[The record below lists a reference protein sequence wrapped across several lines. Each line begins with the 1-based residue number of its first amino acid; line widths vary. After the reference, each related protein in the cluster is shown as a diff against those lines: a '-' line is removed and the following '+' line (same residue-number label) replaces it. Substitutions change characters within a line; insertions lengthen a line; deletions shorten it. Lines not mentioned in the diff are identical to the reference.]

1 MTPIRARTWSGRP
14 RSATSNSASTAHLSD
29 GPELVAAFSQC
40 GTSGSVGQKLRLY
53 VGESGFLIVKMSVGR
68 TDLGHGLAL
77 MIHQTIPIVQNGKD
91 SRGMIKPSQVATII
105 AGAILSACLVLLGL
119 DSATAGPVAASSVAA
134 TPPPAAAEPA
144 VPHMRAYL
152 FRGALG
158 PIFSR
163 GMDHLAE
170 EIENAGIPANV
181 YEFTICH
188 LIAESAIREYRKD
201 PALIILIGHS
211 MGGFCVLKFSEI
223 LQTENIPVSLAVT
236 IDPPQISPPVPP
248 NIERYLNIFL
258 SKSVLGGSHIKPA
271 QDYQNH
277 FASFDL
283 SERKEVSHFNI
294 DEKDAFDQQFLAKIE
309 KLATTPAKVDGV
321 PAPLNYVVPPDG
333 AAIELW
339 DSGMPVFARP
349 GDTLQTIAGLYHVPL
364 WSLTQVNKGLMENAP
379 LVPGVRVVVP
389 RQLMPL
395 AEVSR

>member
-1 MTPIRARTWSGRP
+1 
-14 RSATSNSASTAHLSD
+14 
-29 GPELVAAFSQC
+29 
-40 GTSGSVGQKLRLY
+40 
-53 VGESGFLIVKMSVGR
+53 
-68 TDLGHGLAL
+68 
-77 MIHQTIPIVQNGKD
+77 
-91 SRGMIKPSQVATII
+91 MIKPSQVATII
-105 AGAILSACLVLLGL
+105 AGAILSAHLFLLGL
-119 DSATAGPVAASSVAA
+119 DPATAGPVAASSVAA
-134 TPPPAAAEPA
+134 TPPPAPAA
-144 VPHMRAYL
+144 VPNMRAYL

-181 YEFTICH
+181 YEFTICR

-236 IDPPQISPPVPP
+236 IDPPQVSPPVPP

-271 QDYQNH
+271 QGYRSH

-283 SERKEVSHFNI
+283 SEREEVSHFNI
-294 DEKDAFDQQFLAKIE
+294 DKKDAFHQQFLAKIE

-321 PAPLNYVVPPDG
+321 PAPLNYVVPPAA

-379 LVPGVRVVVP
+379 LVPGQRIVVP
-389 RQLMPL
+389 RHLMPL

>member
-1 MTPIRARTWSGRP
+1 
-14 RSATSNSASTAHLSD
+14 
-29 GPELVAAFSQC
+29 
-40 GTSGSVGQKLRLY
+40 VGVEAK
-53 VGESGFLIVKMSVGR
+53 
-68 TDLGHGLAL
+68 
-77 MIHQTIPIVQNGKD
+77 N
-91 SRGMIKPSQVATII
+91 QVAPII
-105 AGAILSACLVLLGL
+105 AGAILSASLFLLGL
-119 DSATAGPVAASSVAA
+119 YPATAGPVATSSVAA
-134 TPPPAAAEPA
+134 TPPAAATEPA
-144 VPHMRAYL
+144 TLPRMRAYL

-163 GMDHLAE
+163 GMDHLADK
-170 EIENAGIPANV
+170 IENAGIPANV
-181 YEFTICH
+181 YEFTICR

-223 LQTENIPVSLAVT
+223 LQTENIPVSLAIT

-271 QDYQNH
+271 QDYRSH

-309 KLATTPAKVDGV
+309 KLASTPAKVDGV
-321 PAPLNYVVPPDG
+321 PAQLNYVVPPDG

-349 GDTLQTIAGLYHVPL
+349 GDTLQTIAGLYRVPL
-364 WSLTQVNKGLMENAP
+364 WSLIQVNKGVMENAP
-379 LVPGVRVVVP
+379 LVPGERVVVP
-389 RQLMPL
+389 RNLMPL
-395 AEVSR
+395 AGVSR

>member
-1 MTPIRARTWSGRP
+1 MGVEPK
-14 RSATSNSASTAHLSD
+14 N
-29 GPELVAAFSQC
+29 
-40 GTSGSVGQKLRLY
+40 
-53 VGESGFLIVKMSVGR
+53 
-68 TDLGHGLAL
+68 
-77 MIHQTIPIVQNGKD
+77 
-91 SRGMIKPSQVATII
+91 QVAPII
-105 AGAILSACLVLLGL
+105 AGAILSASLFLLGL
-119 DSATAGPVAASSVAA
+119 YPATAGPVATSSVAA
-134 TPPPAAAEPA
+134 TPPAAATEPA
-144 VPHMRAYL
+144 TLPRMRAYL

-163 GMDHLAE
+163 GMDHLADK
-170 EIENAGIPANV
+170 IENAGIPANV
-181 YEFTICH
+181 YEFTICR

-223 LQTENIPVSLAVT
+223 LQTENIPVSLAIT

-271 QDYQNH
+271 QDYRSH

-309 KLATTPAKVDGV
+309 KLASTPAKVDGV
-321 PAPLNYVVPPDG
+321 PAQLNYVVPPDG

-349 GDTLQTIAGLYHVPL
+349 GDTLQTIAGLYRVPL
-364 WSLTQVNKGLMENAP
+364 WSLIQVNKGVMENAP
-379 LVPGVRVVVP
+379 LVPGERVVVP
-389 RQLMPL
+389 RNLMPL
-395 AEVSR
+395 AGVSR